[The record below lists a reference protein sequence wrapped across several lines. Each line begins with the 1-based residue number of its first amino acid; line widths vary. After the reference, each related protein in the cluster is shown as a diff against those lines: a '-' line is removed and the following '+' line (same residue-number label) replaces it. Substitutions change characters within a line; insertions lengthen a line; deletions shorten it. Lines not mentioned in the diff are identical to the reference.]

1 MVARRRYFSLF
12 FWQQCTVR
20 NLYSCWSWQY
30 HGSDEKQV
38 QGATGSSCKLRR
50 ALLPRPCGGHLA
62 AFLVPPCGPASCSWW
77 SASASS

>member
-12 FWQQCTVR
+12 FWQQGTVR

-50 ALLPRPCGGHLA
+50 ALLHAKAMRWSPCG
-62 AFLVPPCGPASCSWW
+62 FS
-77 SASASS
+77 SATLRPS